1 MRKGFILLITLIFL
15 ANVAT
20 ASTFEDI
27 LQFIGLGTETI
38 TTDLREVTT
47 YGYQQ
52 ADETIVR
59 TSHSM
64 DMGTIVS
71 EKYYWADPE
80 KDPIISTSE
89 CSWGWFLSTCEL
101 HLEYGNQSINKTNT
115 DIQLIPLRKEIVTS
129 IVSDL
134 NGTAGIGIAIKR
146 ISTGYLD
153 STLYISELK
162 TIPLTTLT
170 GDATDPVD
178 VKVETMTYADYAG
191 YQSQVEQV
199 VEGGVIERFW
209 NIWFTLSEILN
220 TLFYYFKLIFYDN
233 PILALG
239 LIEVLIL
246 GKALAAKDVMGWW
259 ERFIKAHVNLY
270 NFLMAVIDKI
280 IGILAAI
287 INALKPF

>member
-1 MRKGFILLITLIFL
+1 MRKGFLLLITLIFL
-15 ANVAT
+15 ANVAA
-20 ASTFEDI
+20 ASTFGNI
-27 LQFIGLGTETI
+27 LQFIGLGTQTI
-38 TTDLREVTT
+38 TTDLSQVTT

-71 EKYYWADPE
+71 ENYYWADPE
-80 KDPIISTSE
+80 KDPIMSTSS

-129 IVSDL
+129 IISDL

-146 ISTGYLD
+146 ISTGYLG
-153 STLYISELK
+153 STIFIPELK

-191 YQSQVEQV
+191 YQDLVELV

-209 NIWFTLSEILN
+209 NFWYTLSEILY
-220 TLFYYFKLIFYDN
+220 TLFYYLKLIFYDN
-233 PILALG
+233 PVLALG

-246 GKALAAKDVMGWW
+246 GHAIGSKDVMGFWG
-259 ERFIKAHVNLY
+259 RFIGAHVKLW
-270 NFLMAVIDKI
+270 NFLMDAIQKI
-280 IGILAAI
+280 IDILAKI
-287 INALKPF
+287 IETIKPF